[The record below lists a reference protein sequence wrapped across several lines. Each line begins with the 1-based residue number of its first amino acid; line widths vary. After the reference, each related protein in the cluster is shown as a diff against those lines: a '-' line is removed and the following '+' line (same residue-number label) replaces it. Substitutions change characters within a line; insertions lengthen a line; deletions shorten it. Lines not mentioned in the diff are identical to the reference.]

1 MRKFLALL
9 SALSLLIVSFA
20 GCNQTS
26 EIDVWDGSIAEAFAG
41 GDGSEKKP
49 YIINK
54 ASQLAL
60 LAKEVNSGTDYN
72 GKYISLECNL
82 DLNHCEWKPIGN
94 GNESF
99 NGIFDGNN
107 YTIFNIKITD
117 GANFTTEYSRGET
130 NQYTIGLFG
139 SCYNA
144 TIKNITIEKASVII
158 QNISNKQV

>member
-1 MRKFLALL
+1 MRKFFALL

-82 DLNHCEWKPIGN
+82 DLNG
-94 GNESF
+94 
-99 NGIFDGNN
+99 
-107 YTIFNIKITD
+107 
-117 GANFTTEYSRGET
+117 SRLVTET
-130 NQYTIGLFG
+130 NLLMEFST
-139 SCYNA
+139 A
-144 TIKNITIEKASVII
+144 TIIRFSTSK
-158 QNISNKQV
+158 